1 MSKARFERVM
11 SRVEA
16 RGAGAPL
23 LGHGSYGASTARAV
37 SVLRKL
43 DAELRGR
50 TEQQK
55 TLDDVVA
62 ELARKRQ
69 AVSTASFQTT
79 AEQVSG
85 LELDAFFKSQVE
97 PILERNRK

>member
-1 MSKARFERVM
+1 MPRPVTSIPPSFVL
-11 SRVEA
+11 SPG
-16 RGAGAPL
+16 RGSG
-23 LGHGSYGASTARAV
+23 GASTARAV
-37 SVLRKL
+37 TVLRRL

-62 ELARKRQ
+62 ELARRRQ
-69 AVSTASFQTT
+69 PVSTASFRAI

-85 LELDAFFKSQVE
+85 LDLAAFFAREVE
-97 PILERNRK
+97 PILERSRR